1 MRIVGIIP
9 AMLGTDKVPFQNIKE
24 LGGIPLVNYTV
35 RTMNKVNVIDDIVI
49 FASEPS
55 ICDYIFQGLKYK
67 YLERPGYLDDREA
80 KTQDIITEFL
90 KRDDADIIVLCHI
103 ISPFLKPETITECIE
118 KVKSGENNSAFT
130 AVEIKKFCW
139 FKGKPL
145 NYSLSVPTPRTQDI
159 EPLIAEQGHLYV
171 FRREIF
177 EKTGQRIDHNPHI
190 KIIDH
195 FEAHEIS
202 SLEDFK
208 VAELIVN
215 TGFFGLD

>member
-1 MRIVGIIP
+1 MRVAGVVP
-9 AMLGTDKVPFQNIKE
+9 AMLGTDKVPFQNIKD
-24 LGGIPLVNYTV
+24 LGGIPLINYTV
-35 RTMNKVNVIDDIVI
+35 RTMNKVKGLDDIVI

-55 ICDYIFQGLKYK
+55 ICDYILQGLKYK
-67 YLERPGYLDDREA
+67 YLKRPAYLDDREA

-90 KRDDADIIVLCHI
+90 KKDKADIIVLCHI
-103 ISPFLKPETITECIE
+103 ISPFLRPETITECLE

-145 NYSLSVPTPRTQDI
+145 NYLLSAPTPRTQDI
-159 EPLIAEQGHLYV
+159 EPLIVEQGHLYV
-171 FRREIF
+171 FRRDIF
-177 EKTGQRIDHNPHI
+177 ERTGQRISLKPHM
-190 KIIDH
+190 KMIDH

-202 SLEDFK
+202 SHEDFK

-215 TGFFGLD
+215 TGFFDLD